1 MIMGWIRKN
10 LVSLLIL
17 MVLASFSVRIWV
29 GEHGLQARSALK
41 ARISGL
47 EKKKQLLL
55 VKRRELEHRVK
66 LMAPGAVDPDMLE
79 FQARKLL
86 DFAYDRERIYVNGKS
101 R

>member
-1 MIMGWIRKN
+1 MGLIRKN
-10 LVSLLIL
+10 LVSLLVM
-17 MVLASFSVRIWV
+17 MVLLSFSVRIWV

-55 VKRRELEHRVK
+55 FKRRELEHRVK

-79 FQARKLL
+79 FQARKIL
-86 DFAYDRERIYVNGKS
+86 DFVYDRERIYGNEKS
-101 R
+101 GY